1 MPTRVTHYLHDAM
14 KVEDV
19 AVSNAYA
26 PATNHAVNMLEDVVA
41 LVSPF
46 RGRVES
52 MHIRI
57 TGLAGLSAT
66 PKVFATLS
74 LDAAGDYQVGPSTE
88 AALSLGHTTATAGC
102 AAIELGIPVNQI
114 LGGSILYIHL
124 RLDQGTGT
132 WSQSC
137 ITWSE

>member
-14 KVEDV
+14 KVENV